1 MNHLTDDEEKE
12 DMGCEDYQPLEG
24 VENWSGKDLV
34 KIFFLVFWYAVS
46 NLSRQTMVLF
56 FFSRG
61 ISRGFKGTYVFVR
74 SITIWLVFT

>member
-12 DMGCEDYQPLEG
+12 DMGCEDYEPLEG

-46 NLSRQTMVLF
+46 NLTRQTMVLF

-61 ISRGFKGTYVFVR
+61 ISRGLQISASMKQKNYV
-74 SITIWLVFT
+74 S